1 MKKNTLSS
9 SGIKIQTGYVPGL
22 IGDITRLHALYYYEN
37 WGFHINF
44 ETQVA
49 TELSQFCLRL
59 NPGTDGLWSSYIDGN
74 FVGSVA
80 IDGSLGESQ
89 GARLRW
95 FIVTPEFQGTGIGRV
110 LLKEAI
116 DFCHEKGL
124 PRVFLWTFK
133 GLEAARLLYER
144 VGFTVVEEHPFDG
157 WGGDIIEQKFELNL
171 EA

>member
-1 MKKNTLSS
+1 MEQNNSS
-9 SGIKIQTGYVPGL
+9 SDGIAIQAGYRPGL
-22 IGDITRLHALYYYEN
+22 IGDITRLHSVYYYEN

-59 NPGTDGLWSSYIDGN
+59 NPATDGLWSSSIDGK

-80 IDGSLGESQ
+80 IDGSLRETQ

-95 FIVTPEFQGTGIGRV
+95 FIVTPEFQGTGVGKV

-116 DFCHEKGL
+116 DFCRKNGL
-124 PRVFLWTFK
+124 NKIFLWTFK
-133 GLEAARLLYER
+133 GLEAARFLYER
-144 VGFTVVEEHPFDG
+144 AGFTLVEEHPFSG

-171 EA
+171 ER